1 MRYISLFSGIEAC
14 SVAWK
19 SLGWEPV
26 AFADFEKFPSAVLA
40 HHYPEVP
47 NLGDVTKVNWNEWK
61 GKADVVVG
69 GSPCQSFSVAGR
81 RLDSMTR
88 VATWPSTMQGLLQM
102 LSQPG
107 SSTKTS
113 QVSCHQ
119 MEDGTWE
126 PSSQR
131 WGTSG
136 MASPG
141 ECWTLNSLEWPN
153 AAAAFSLS
161 DTLQEIGDVPQRF
174 YLSQKA
180 CRGILRRAE
189 RRGGLAQILR
199 TALSQ
204 TAGDVKNEWSVLER
218 QRLRGMSDEG
228 RHGPTMPDKNQ
239 FQAVLEPHYVGGEVS
254 HTLHHSYAQKYTS
267 ARTPGTVCLWSSLRL
282 SRRINAMRYASSRLR
297 LPSAGLG

>member
-1 MRYISLFSGIEAC
+1 MSSSEDR
-14 SVAWK
+14 
-19 SLGWEPV
+19 PV
-26 AFADFEKFPSAVLA
+26 SRSPSR
-40 HHYPEVP
+40 E
-47 NLGDVTKVNWNEWK
+47 E
-61 GKADVVVG
+61 
-69 GSPCQSFSVAGR
+69 GS
-81 RLDSMTR
+81 DSMTR

-119 MEDGTWE
+119 TEDGTWE

-153 AAAAFSLS
+153 AAVAFSLS

-189 RRGGLAQILR
+189 RRGKDLPPILR

-204 TAGDVKNEWSVLER
+204 TAGDEE
-218 QRLRGMSDEG
+218 E
-228 RHGPTMPDKNQ
+228 
-239 FQAVLEPHYVGGEVS
+239 
-254 HTLHHSYAQKYTS
+254 
-267 ARTPGTVCLWSSLRL
+267 
-282 SRRINAMRYASSRLR
+282 
-297 LPSAGLG
+297 